1 MTVSPEDLADRPSA
15 VDGDDAPGRAG
26 QPLDL
31 LSELLRT
38 VRLSGERVAVHAPP
52 RRFSHDVADVGSLL
66 FIDEGELAL
75 RIEGEPHVQHVR
87 CGDVV
92 LLPRGDRHQLSDI
105 ATAADERPARWLSG

>member
-15 VDGDDAPGRAG
+15 VDGDDADDRAG
-26 QPLDL
+26 LPVGL

-38 VRLSGERVAVHAPP
+38 VRLSGERVAAHAPP
-52 RRFSHDVADVGSLL
+52 PPFSHDVADVGSLL

-75 RIEGEPHVQHVR
+75 RIDGERHVQHVR

-92 LLPRGDRHQLSDI
+92 LLPRGDRHQLSGV
-105 ATAADERPARWLSG
+105 APTT